1 MNKKTIW
8 LAVSCLIVVALL
20 LASCAPAVT
29 EQEHA
34 AAVQHNER
42 GIALALAGLYEQAVT
57 EFNKAVELDPEY
69 AMAYN
74 NRGDAYW
81 NKGNFDRAIADYDKA
96 IELDPGLAEAYGNR
110 GFVYYLEGELTKAI
124 SDLEKC
130 LELSDDPGVVAKA
143 QQLLDQ
149 LR

>member
-1 MNKKTIW
+1 MKKIIW
-8 LAVSCLIVVALL
+8 LVVSSLIMAALV

-29 EQEHA
+29 EEEM
-34 AAVQHNER
+34 AAVEHNER

-57 EFNKAVELDPEY
+57 EFNKAIELDPEY

-74 NRGDAYW
+74 NRGNAYW
-81 NKGNFDRAIADYDKA
+81 NKGNFDGAIADYDKA
-96 IELDPGLAEAYGNR
+96 IELDPECAEAYGNR

-130 LELSDDPGVVAKA
+130 IELSNDPGVVARA